1 MLPNKVFRPQPA
13 KGRPG
18 ITVDGGGGRPSAPC
32 EVDIT
37 DHYAKWDNMES
48 TIGPLTLTGY
58 TFRAELS
65 SWLML
70 LNH

>member
-1 MLPNKVFRPQPA
+1 MLPTKVFRPQPA

-48 TIGPLTLTGY
+48 TIGLLTLTGN
-58 TFRAELS
+58 TVS
-65 SWLML
+65 
-70 LNH
+70 